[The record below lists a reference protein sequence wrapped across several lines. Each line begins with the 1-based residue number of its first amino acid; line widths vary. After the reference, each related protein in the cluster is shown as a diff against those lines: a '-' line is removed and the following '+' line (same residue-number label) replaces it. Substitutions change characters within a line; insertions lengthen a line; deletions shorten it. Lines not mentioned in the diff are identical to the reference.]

1 MEVTLSSFEV
11 WWAGP
16 NCSVTFNLS
25 KSVEKSMENQQAD
38 NWKWK
43 NGQIWRFALLSGR
56 SITQSISTDIAGNGL
71 KLNYK
76 VKVVCGAVCDFETG
90 WFRWSM
96 WWSFGLRCSLGKN
109 SSYIC
114 SLTSI
119 TIKPWVN
126 LKSCFLQ
133 LNNEKRGGGVFFT
146 VRRMERR
153 IPSLSLSARPP
164 ESSIQSGRRSLTQGG
179 RDIPSLCTPE
189 GEGVMS
195 ENPMNTETRGQTPVW
210 IMYFSGSDGPAA
222 EVVTDSCFSGAKT
235 RFTTS

>member
-146 VRRMERR
+146 NSSTHGAENSVIVAVSEATREFHPVRKE
-153 IPSLSLSARPP
+153 
-164 ESSIQSGRRSLTQGG
+164 EFDTRRSRYSKFMHSRRRRCHVRKPHEYRDKRTDTGVNHVFFREWWSCCRGG
-179 RDIPSLCTPE
+179 NRLMFLWS
-189 GEGVMS
+189 
-195 ENPMNTETRGQTPVW
+195 
-210 IMYFSGSDGPAA
+210 
-222 EVVTDSCFSGAKT
+222 
-235 RFTTS
+235 